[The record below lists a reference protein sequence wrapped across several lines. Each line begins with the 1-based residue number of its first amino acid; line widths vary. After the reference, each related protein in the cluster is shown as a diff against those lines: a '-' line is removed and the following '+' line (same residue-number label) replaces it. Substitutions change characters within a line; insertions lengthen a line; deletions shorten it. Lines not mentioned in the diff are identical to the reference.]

1 MKKLIC
7 ILVSLLIAFCLA
19 ACDRPVDDPVTPP
32 ASDPAPTDAPTDA
45 PSEPSAEVPTEPNVP
60 EDTQA
65 PTDPAQQEDPTQPE
79 TPEQAEGLPLE
90 IYAGIYRLDGDTGE
104 EMHCLQVFDLGNML
118 VLEHGLYMEG
128 SLYSFWVE
136 EFWPNDQVEWND
148 LYDPMPGKSQTF
160 SIMTSDSRYDDA
172 PRDCTVR
179 YHDSGIALFYNGGD
193 VVEYYV
199 MDEQAVGIHNNM
211 QMFQN
216 QLAGSGTP
224 GGEPAGKWYS
234 WNAHTFILVE
244 FNLDGTFQWIFKE
257 IGKPIWVYQGA
268 WTNMDGKILMVCER
282 LGSGGY
288 PYFIEM
294 TWEYSGEKGYLHLQE
309 ADPFLLECF
318 GGQDYFYPTEHPTEL
333 PFYQNEALQ

>member
-7 ILVSLLIAFCLA
+7 VLVSVLLVFCLA
-19 ACDRPVDDPVTPP
+19 ACDRPV
-32 ASDPAPTDAPTDA
+32 
-45 PSEPSAEVPTEPNVP
+45 
-60 EDTQA
+60 
-65 PTDPAQQEDPTQPE
+65 EDPTDTPVINPEPSDPPAGPSVE
-79 TPEQAEGLPLE
+79 TPADPAEPADPQEPADPAEPVEPEVPEQTPLSDLPLE
-90 IYAGIYRLDGDTGE
+90 IYSGIFRLDEEPGE
-104 EMHCLQVFDLGNML
+104 QMHCLQVFDLGNML
-118 VLEHGLYMEG
+118 VLEHGLYMDG
-128 SLYSFWVE
+128 SLYTFWVE

-160 SIMTSDSRYDDA
+160 SITTSDTQYDDA
-172 PRDCTVR
+172 PRDCTLR

-199 MDEQAVGIHNNM
+199 MDELAVGIHNNM
-211 QMFQN
+211 ELFQA
-216 QLAGSGTP
+216 QLAGSGAP

-268 WTNMDGKILMVCER
+268 WTNADGRIMAVCER

-294 TWEYSGEKGYLHLQE
+294 TWEYNGEKGYLCLQE
-309 ADPFLLECF
+309 EEPFLLECF
-318 GGQDYFYPTEHPTEL
+318 GGTDYFYPTDFASEL
-333 PFYQNEALQ
+333 PFYQGEALQ